1 MTKKRRYTNP
11 KGREVSKVTFPTIT
25 DSKIDYTPLYEI
37 AKEEELL
44 KTISTA
50 VTIYTWV
57 AGIIIGSLITYILYT
72 L

>member
-11 KGREVSKVTFPTIT
+11 KGREASKVTFPTIS
-25 DSKIDYTPLYEI
+25 DSKIDYTPLQQI

>member
-25 DSKIDYTPLYEI
+25 DSKIDYTPLHQI

-50 VTIYTWV
+50 VTIYSWI
-57 AGIIIGSLITYILYT
+57 AGIIIGSLITYIL

>member
-37 AKEEELL
+37 AKEEDSLQTL
-44 KTISTA
+44 SRSVNILCW
-50 VTIYTWV
+50 II
-57 AGIIIGSLITYILYT
+57 GIIIGSLITYIL

>member
-11 KGREVSKVTFPTIT
+11 KGREVAKTSFPMIT

-37 AKEEELL
+37 AKEEDSLQTL
-44 KTISTA
+44 SRSVNILCW
-50 VTIYTWV
+50 II
-57 AGIIIGSLITYILYT
+57 GIIIGSIITYILYS